1 MRTSNKILCGTLLI
15 ILLILTAIH
24 AALYAKYKQNNF
36 VTLKHLHNERYD
48 SYDLKGIQSVSI
60 TGFQNVTVIPADT
73 ARMEIEKS
81 GADKLQYE
89 FSNGALVMKGDTLIM
104 RNNSN
109 PDRISNYRNV
119 ILYLPHTQVI
129 KSDDCG
135 LTIQGTKD
143 SSNTSSLVLDLT
155 DTELHLGNENR
166 EDNSTGNIFDKISV
180 TRSKGGA
187 IEIAGTVV
195 VKELNLDIESSNF
208 NDGNA
213 AIGTLSVHAD
223 SSSVIKL
230 SGKNIVK
237 AKFTLK

>member
-1 MRTSNKILCGTLLI
+1 MRTSNKILGGTLLI

-36 VTLKHLHNERYD
+36 VTLKHLHTERYD

-81 GADKLQYE
+81 GTDKLRYE

-104 RNNSN
+104 GNNNN
-109 PDRISNYRNV
+109 PDRIRSYRNV
-119 ILYLPHTQVI
+119 ILYLPRTQVI
-129 KSDDCG
+129 KSELCG
-135 LTIQGTKD
+135 LTIQGAKD
-143 SSNTSSLVLDLT
+143 SSTVSSLVLDLT

-166 EDNSTGNIFDKISV
+166 DDNSTGNVFDKISV
-180 TRSKGGA
+180 TKSKGGS
-187 IEIAGTVV
+187 IEIAGAVV
-195 VKELNLDIESSNF
+195 AKELNLDIESSNF
-208 NDGNA
+208 DDGSS
-213 AIGTLSVHAD
+213 AIGALSVHAD

-230 SGKNIVK
+230 SGKNIAK